1 MDLLDILTFQS
12 MATNKMVSQLQIIVT
27 VAQHEQQGMYLGN
40 CYQGWD
46 KITYSSTMCF
56 KSIFLILLSINKRKL
71 RLCRTQWMNDK
82 TNNAEL
88 H

>member
-46 KITYSSTMCF
+46 KSHTHQ
-56 KSIFLILLSINKRKL
+56 
-71 RLCRTQWMNDK
+71 LCVLK
-82 TNNAEL
+82 VFS
-88 H
+88 